1 MAIPKY
7 NELYPYVLKILYDQ
21 QEHTKKELY
30 RSILETLDLSDEDID
45 ATIPSGE
52 PKLLNR
58 TGWSLTYLKK
68 AGLVMNTSR
77 GVYKITPRGKELF
90 ETEPVIDNQL
100 LSQFE
105 SFRDYIGQHNEP
117 VVQQQQTE
125 NECQEDYSGDTP
137 QEILDKAYQEIN
149 SALAEDLLSEIMKQ
163 DSVFFE
169 RLVVKLLLKMGYGG
183 TFDDA
188 AQVTKPSHDGGI
200 DGIIKEDKLGFSQIY
215 IQAKRWDMDT
225 TISRP
230 EIQKFS
236 GALQELGANKG
247 LFITTARFSSGAIES
262 AKRQHIVLV
271 DGQTLAKL
279 MIEYDLG
286 VSTTVSYH
294 LKSLDTDFFND
305 DL

>member
-7 NELYPYVLKILYDQ
+7 NELYPYILKILYDQ

-125 NECQEDYSGDTP
+125 NEGQEDYSGDTP

-215 IQAKRWDMDT
+215 IQAKRWDVDT

-236 GALQELGANKG
+236 GALQELARTKVFLSQLLVFPVVLLNPQSGNT
-247 LFITTARFSSGAIES
+247 LFW
-262 AKRQHIVLV
+262 
-271 DGQTLAKL
+271 
-279 MIEYDLG
+279 
-286 VSTTVSYH
+286 
-294 LKSLDTDFFND
+294 
-305 DL
+305 